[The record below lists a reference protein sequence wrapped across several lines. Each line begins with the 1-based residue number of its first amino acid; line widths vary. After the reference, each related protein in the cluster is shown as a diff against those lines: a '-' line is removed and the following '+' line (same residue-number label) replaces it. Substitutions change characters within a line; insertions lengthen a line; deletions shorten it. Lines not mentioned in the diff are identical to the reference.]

1 MCYNASNFGRGYRLL
16 SKLRPHLYLESVQS
30 VDPRLLRRRGI
41 RGVVLDLD
49 NTLAGWRAL
58 RPTQEV
64 AVWLRRLR
72 SHQIGAVILSNN
84 GRGRVQDFAREV
96 GVPCI
101 PNARKPRAR
110 GFLRAMELLGTTPE
124 TTAVIG
130 DQVFTDILGGNRAGF
145 YTILVSPLS
154 REEFIGTKAVRRV
167 EGVVLRHFERQGL
180 HLPTH
185 AG

>member
-1 MCYNASNFGRGYRLL
+1 LL
-16 SKLRPHLYLESVQS
+16 SKLRPNLFLDSVQAI
-30 VDPRLLRRRGI
+30 DLRLLRRRGI

-58 RPTQEV
+58 QPSLEV
-64 AVWLRRLR
+64 ATWLKGLR

-84 GRGRVQDFAREV
+84 GKGRVGDFARSI

-101 PNARKPRAR
+101 PNARKPRVR
-110 GFLRAMELLGTTPE
+110 GFLQAMQMLGTTPQ

-145 YTILVSPLS
+145 FTILVSPLT
-154 REEFIGTKAVRRV
+154 REEFVGTKAVRRV
-167 EGVVLRHFERQGL
+167 EGMVLRHFARQGL
-180 HLPTH
+180 QRPTH

>member
-1 MCYNASNFGRGYRLL
+1 ML
-16 SKLRPHLYLESVQS
+16 SKLRPNLYLDSVQAI
-30 VDPRLLRRRGI
+30 DLRLLRRQGI

-58 RPTQEV
+58 QPTQEV
-64 AVWLRRLR
+64 ATWLKGLR
-72 SHQIGAVILSNN
+72 GHQIKAVILSNN
-84 GRGRVQDFAREV
+84 GKGRVRDFAKSV

-101 PNARKPRAR
+101 ANARKPRIR
-110 GFLRAMELLGTTPE
+110 GFLQAMELLGTTQQ

-145 YTILVSPLS
+145 FTILVSPVA
-154 REEFIGTKAVRRV
+154 REEFVGTRAVRRV
-167 EGVVLRHFERQGL
+167 EGLVLRHFERQGL